1 MESSWTRGRASL
13 HPHPLMKRFRIR
25 ITLEQLWTSLPF
37 FLIVVK
43 GFLFPLP
50 LLDFWWHLKL
60 GEIIVST
67 RSIPRVD
74 LFSFTAAGKLFIVQ
88 NWLAEIV
95 FYLVYRLG
103 GFPMLVFLNAVLMAA
118 ALLPIFLI
126 CRESTSRLRLAVL
139 ATFLTSIL
147 FFGNLRPQVF
157 SFILFSMFFWVLEG
171 YRFGRRDKLWLLP
184 LLMVVWVNTHG
195 AFVLGL
201 GLTALYF
208 GCELVRTLA
217 NPGAT
222 DVLSGAKLRKLG
234 VVLPLSAAATLLNPE
249 TWRLYDYVRT
259 VMADQA
265 SQKYVMEWQPPR
277 INTLQGGILF
287 FVPFF
292 LVLFVLSYSR
302 VRPGL
307 TDFALVAG
315 FAVFGLTATR
325 NSIWFCMIMAPIL
338 VRHIGELDLRAAG
351 EWWRRLIPPESDEQ
365 RAKQIARNHW
375 LNFVIAF
382 VMVFVVVIVSPWIR
396 PALYHT
402 SLLEAPTPVRAMD
415 FIERRGLQGNIFHP
429 QILGDYLIWRL
440 YPRQRSC
447 FDGRVHLF
455 GESLVKEFQ
464 LIFDDSHWEEKLAPY
479 NIRYLLLSKA
489 PGESEGNK
497 LIQRARDSGNWTVL
511 FEDDISILFARKHDA
526 DLNAVFTKPAGTG
539 GCVTMS
545 SIGRLA
551 FRS

>member
-1 MESSWTRGRASL
+1 
-13 HPHPLMKRFRIR
+13 MKRFRIR
-25 ITLEQLWTSLPF
+25 ITLEQLWTLLPF

-103 GFPMLVFLNAVLMAA
+103 GFPLLVFLNAVLMAA

-234 VVLPLSAAATLLNPE
+234 VVLLLSAAATLINPE

-277 INTLQGGILF
+277 INTIQGALLF

-325 NSIWFCMIMAPIL
+325 NSIWFCMIMAPVL
-338 VRHIGELDLRAAG
+338 TRHMGDLDLGAVS
-351 EWWRRLIPPESDEQ
+351 EWWRRFSPVPSGEQ
-365 RAKQIARNHW
+365 PVKPAVRYQR
-375 LNFVIAF
+375 LNIVIAL
-382 VMVFVVVIVSPWIR
+382 VILYIVVIVSPWVH
-396 PALYHT
+396 PALYKA
-402 SLLEAPTPVRAMD
+402 SLLEAQTPVGAMD
-415 FIERRGLQGNIFHP
+415 YIDQHGLQGNIFHH
-429 QILGDYLIWRL
+429 QVYGDYLIWRL
-440 YPRQRSC
+440 YPRQRSF

-455 GESLVKEFQ
+455 GESFVRDFQ
-464 LIFDDSHWEEKLAPY
+464 MTFADAHWEERLAPF
-479 NIRYLLLSKA
+479 NIRYLLLSKTA
-489 PGESEGNK
+489 GESDGGGIIK
-497 LIQRARDSGNWTVL
+497 DARKSSSWRLL
-511 FEDDISILFARKHDA
+511 FEDETSILFARN
-526 DLNAVFTKPAGTG
+526 DLRGLSGSK
-539 GCVTMS
+539 S
-545 SIGRLA
+545 SLPDPPSDPD
-551 FRS
+551 FRKEP